1 VHDEAPTAVHVR
13 LLAWLAEHGVAARS
27 VEHPPTTT
35 SEASAAAR
43 GEPLAVGGK
52 ALLLRVGAGDDFQLF
67 VFSAAR
73 RLDNAAV
80 RRALGVRHLRFATAD
95 ELRER
100 TGLVPGSVPPFGP
113 PVLPFPLN
121 LDPSVLQQDRVAFN
135 AGMLTRSLVL
145 AIADYQRIAAPA
157 RAAPPPPA
165 RRTAP
170 HPPAPPSTTASSRSS
185 PTDRRS
191 ALPHPCAASPLL
203 PRSPTTAR
211 AR

>member
-1 VHDEAPTAVHVR
+1 MTVPQNRSSDTIVPGYNPRVYDEPETAVHTR
-13 LLAWLAEHGVAARS
+13 LVAWLAAEGVVARA
-27 VEHPPTTT
+27 VVHPPTTT

-52 ALLLRVGAGDDFQLF
+52 ALLLRVGTTDDFQLF

-80 RRALGVRHLRFATAD
+80 RKALGVRHLRFATAD

-135 AGMLTRSLVL
+135 AGMLTRSLIISIGDYRRL
-145 AIADYQRIAAPA
+145 ASPA
-157 RAAPPPPA
+157 RQFSF
-165 RRTAP
+165 TAP
-170 HPPAPPSTTASSRSS
+170 
-185 PTDRRS
+185 
-191 ALPHPCAASPLL
+191 
-203 PRSPTTAR
+203 
-211 AR
+211 

>member
-1 VHDEAPTAVHVR
+1 MQGEAPTDVHAR
-13 LLAWLAEHGVAARS
+13 LLAWLAAEGVAARH

-52 ALLLRVGAGDDFQLF
+52 ALLLRCGEADEFQLF

-73 RLDNAAV
+73 RLDSSAV
-80 RRALGVRHLRFATAD
+80 RKALGVRHLRFATPD
-95 ELRER
+95 ELRAR

-121 LDPSVLQQDRVAFN
+121 LDPSVLHNDRVAFN

-145 AIADYQRIAAPA
+145 AIADYRRIAAPA
-157 RAAPPPPA
+157 RVFPF
-165 RRTAP
+165 TAP
-170 HPPAPPSTTASSRSS
+170 
-185 PTDRRS
+185 
-191 ALPHPCAASPLL
+191 
-203 PRSPTTAR
+203 
-211 AR
+211 

>member
-1 VHDEAPTAVHVR
+1 MPKLAPADKPARGYNPRVHDEATTDVHTR
-13 LLAWLAEHGVAARS
+13 LLAWLAAEGVTARS
-27 VEHPPTTT
+27 VVHPPTTS

-52 ALLLRVGAGDDFQLF
+52 ALLLRVGEGDDFQLF

-73 RLDNAAV
+73 RLDSAAV
-80 RRALGVRHLRFATAD
+80 RKALGVRHLRFATPD

-121 LDPSVLQQDRVAFN
+121 LDPSVLEQDRVAFN

-145 AIADYQRIAAPA
+145 AIDDYRRLAAPA
-157 RAAPPPPA
+157 RVFSFTGP
-165 RRTAP
+165 
-170 HPPAPPSTTASSRSS
+170 
-185 PTDRRS
+185 
-191 ALPHPCAASPLL
+191 
-203 PRSPTTAR
+203 
-211 AR
+211 